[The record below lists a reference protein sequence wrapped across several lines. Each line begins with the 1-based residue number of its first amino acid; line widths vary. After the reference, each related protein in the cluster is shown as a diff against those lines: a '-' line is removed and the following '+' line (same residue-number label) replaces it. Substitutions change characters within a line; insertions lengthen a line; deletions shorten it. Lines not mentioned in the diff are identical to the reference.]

1 MKLKPSEGQP
11 GITLL
16 KDISLY
22 YGKLIP
28 FLEACLKPSG
38 QISFEGDPS
47 TEQILLIWS
56 ISEFPWNKG
65 LMRYISATKQPKAKI
80 STGVEYVENLNKS

>member
-47 TEQILLIWS
+47 TEQILLI
-56 ISEFPWNKG
+56 
-65 LMRYISATKQPKAKI
+65 
-80 STGVEYVENLNKS
+80 